1 MMLLLNTCWTSIH
14 SMGLITER
22 YALPL
27 QTMAA
32 TWSKHFRSYKHHQ
45 QWWQWWQRDTKWQFV
60 FVKLHAYG
68 IAGVL
73 LQWLQN
79 LFSCRTIQTRIN
91 DLLSDVCN
99 LLCGVIQGSVIGP
112 LMFLVYI
119 NDLVELL
126 ASFNIKVKLFA
137 DNVKLYVRVVSVT
150 DTTTLQKALTALVSW
165 ADEWQLSVSVE
176 KCCVTH

>member
-1 MMLLLNTCWTSIH
+1 MSNYCYLTV
-14 SMGLITER
+14 
-22 YALPL
+22 
-27 QTMAA
+27 
-32 TWSKHFRSYKHHQ
+32 SKAFDVVRHDKL
-45 QWWQWWQRDTKWQFV
+45 
-60 FVKLHAYG
+60 FVKLHAYSIGG
-68 IAGVL
+68 IL
-73 LQWLQN
+73 LQWIIN
-79 LFSCRTIQTRIN
+79 LFSCRTVQTRIN

-137 DNVKLYVRVVSVT
+137 DDVKLYVRVVSVT

-165 ADEWQLSVSVE
+165 TDEWQLSVSV
-176 KCCVTH
+176 K